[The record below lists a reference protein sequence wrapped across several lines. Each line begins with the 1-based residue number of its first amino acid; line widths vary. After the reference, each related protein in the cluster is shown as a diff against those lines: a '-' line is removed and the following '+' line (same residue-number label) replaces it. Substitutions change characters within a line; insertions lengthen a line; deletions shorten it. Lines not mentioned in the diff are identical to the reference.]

1 MTTTTKLNRA
11 RYRKVVWFFARIFA
25 HAIWWDLLL
34 RRVPLIRHYVRSSF
48 ISRWRR
54 IARRFRALAVDMG
67 GVLIK
72 LGQFLSIRVDILPV
86 EIIRELAD
94 LQDEVPP
101 ANIEAVIALI
111 EADFGRPINQIFA
124 AFDLQPL
131 AAASLAQTHRAA
143 LRDGREVVVKVQR
156 PSIDVLVHTDLA
168 AIAVALRWLKY
179 YPRVSRRVNLDWLAE
194 EFTTVTSSELDFVAE
209 GKNAEHF
216 ADDFKDDQVVY
227 VPQIYWEYTTGRV
240 LTMENVAYIR
250 IADLEAI
257 DAAGI
262 SRSEMAKKLYRIY
275 MRQIFVTHFVHA
287 DPHPGNLFV
296 RPLPRPFGAATD
308 TPTPF
313 QIMFV
318 DFGMMAVIPERLRSA
333 LRNYAIGIGTRDAH
347 RVVQAYVEAD
357 ALLPGAD
364 LKRLEEAHQMIFE
377 RFWGIGMRRMRDIAL
392 NDADYFLQE
401 YRDLIY
407 EAPFQVQVDMLF
419 AARGVGLLSGM
430 ATNLDPD
437 FDPWAETIPFAENLA
452 KEELQRNWP
461 EILQEIVNLARIM
474 ATMPDKLDQV
484 LTKAQR
490 GTLAVENAL
499 APDTRRAIRGL
510 ETALNRLTW
519 ALVFLGLLVAGVLLR
534 AMEEPNWVNGGL
546 LVLSGLVLAL
556 KVWRRGDQG

>member
-1 MTTTTKLNRA
+1 MTTTTKLDRA

-34 RRVPLIRHYVRSSF
+34 RRVPLIRHYVSSSF

-72 LGQFLSIRVDILPV
+72 VGQFLSIRVDILPV

-111 EADFGRPINQIFA
+111 EADFGRPINQVFA
-124 AFDLQPL
+124 AFDPQPL
-131 AAASLAQTHRAA
+131 AAASLAQAHHAV
-143 LRDGREVVVKVQR
+143 LMDGREVVVKVQR

-179 YPRVSRRVNLDWLAE
+179 YPRISRRVNLDWLAE
-194 EFTTVTSSELDFVAE
+194 EFTTVTSNELDFVAE
-209 GKNAEHF
+209 GKNAERF
-216 ADDFKDDQVVY
+216 AEDFKDDPVVY
-227 VPQIYWEYTTGRV
+227 IPQIYWEHTTGRV

-308 TPTPF
+308 APTPF
-313 QIMFV
+313 QIIFV

-347 RVVQAYVEAD
+347 RVVQAYVEANS
-357 ALLPGAD
+357 LLPGAD

-377 RFWGIGMRRMRDIAL
+377 RFWGIGMRRMRDIAM
-392 NDADYFLQE
+392 NDAEYFLRE

-452 KEELQRNWP
+452 REELQRNWP

-499 APDTRRAIRGL
+499 APDARRAIRGL
-510 ETALNRLTW
+510 ERALNRLTW
-519 ALVFLGLLVAGVLLR
+519 VLVFLGLLVAGVLLR

-556 KVWRRGDQG
+556 KVWRRGD